1 MDLDPNLNLMDVTT
15 RYESGTYLP
24 SHPWGTV
31 PYRTISNWKD
41 LQRHCWKYNFAVLRI
56 RDIRIFPIPDPLSA
70 SKNLSILI
78 QKLFLRS
85 RKSSW
90 IPDALRYLA
99 TVLFLPWQAFQIHQ
113 HLLAGKSSPSRR
125 NNRFGSS
132 WKKKKKKL
140 LAVWLMTNELYPGI
154 ILCLNNGSINAMI
167 RYEDG

>member
-1 MDLDPNLNLMDVTT
+1 MTSTYNYIESLNPKMNPFGTFASSDTDP
-15 RYESGTYLP
+15 GYL
-24 SHPWGTV
+24 S
-31 PYRTISNWKD
+31 R
-41 LQRHCWKYNFAVLRI
+41 
-56 RDIRIFPIPDPLSA
+56 IRIFPIPDPLSA